1 MNIVILGAGTV
12 GASIARVLCARHH
25 NVFIID
31 QSRSALAEV
40 EDRLD
45 VHTIHGNACDPAVLF
60 HARASTAE
68 LCLALTNSDEVNIV
82 GASIA
87 RQMGTGRSMSR
98 IQHPSYLDTS
108 TINIAEHFG
117 LASLFSLEKLTALAL
132 ARAIRA
138 HGLFA
143 LENLAQG
150 EVEVQEVAVVED
162 AKAVGRQLVDLNLPS
177 EIRVGMIAS
186 SEQSIIA
193 GPTDIFAVGDHVT
206 LIGHVGEIDSIRQLF
221 EHKPPPRQHVVIA
234 GGGETGFLLAQIL
247 EQRHRFHVTVIEHDE
262 ERCEFLANRLNSSTV
277 LNADGTRRSQLEEAR
292 VGNADVF
299 VAATGHDED
308 NIVCGVEANEMGCPR
323 ILSVVRRPD
332 YSDVLTK
339 VGIEKSVSPREVLAE
354 EILSMLQSGPVISR
368 RKISGGDA
376 EILELAVGAGSVMTR
391 APLNDV
397 PQKPGL
403 SIAAIVRAKSIW
415 MPGPDD
421 QLKAGDSAIVLVES
435 DRADEV
441 LKLFAEQKQEPSGQ
455 DEDKQDHAG

>member
-12 GASIARVLCARHH
+12 GTSIARALCARHH
-25 NVFIID
+25 NVCIID
-31 QSRSALAEV
+31 QSRSALSEV

-45 VHTIHGNACDPAVLF
+45 VHTIRGNACDPIVLF
-60 HARASTAE
+60 QAGAPTAE
-68 LCLALTNSDEVNIV
+68 LCLALTDSDEVNIV

-87 RQMGTGRSMSR
+87 KKMGAGRSVSR
-98 IQHPSYLDTS
+98 IQHPSYLDTN
-108 TINIAEHFG
+108 TFNIAEHFG
-117 LASLFSLEKLTALAL
+117 LARLFSLEKLTALAL
-132 ARAIRA
+132 AREIRA
-138 HGLFA
+138 RGLFA

-150 EVEVQEVAVVED
+150 EVEVQEVAVVKE
-162 AKAVGRQLVDLNLPS
+162 AKAAGRQLIDLNLPGD
-177 EIRVGMIAS
+177 IRVGMIAG
-186 SEQSIIA
+186 SERNGIA
-193 GPTDIFAVGDHVT
+193 GPQDFISVGDHVT
-206 LIGHVGEIDSIRQLF
+206 LIGCVGKLDSIRQLF

-234 GGGETGFLLAQIL
+234 GGGETGFSLANIL
-247 EQRHRFHVTVIEHDE
+247 EQRHHFHVTVIEHDE
-262 ERCEFLANRLNSSTV
+262 ERCEFLASKLEHSTV
-277 LNADGTRRSQLEEAR
+277 LNADGTRRSQLEDAR

-376 EILELAVGAGSVMTR
+376 EVLELEVGAGSVMTR
-391 APLNDV
+391 APLKDI
-397 PQKPGL
+397 PQNPGL
-403 SIAAIVRAKSIW
+403 VATIVRPPAIW

-421 QLKAGDSAIVLVES
+421 RLKAGDSAIVLVES
-435 DRADEV
+435 DSAEKV
-441 LKLFAEQKQEPSGQ
+441 LKLFVAQQETSNTKE
-455 DEDKQDHAG
+455 ED